1 MSTRS
6 TRIGALVGLAA
17 LLAVT
22 IAAGQHRA
30 AVGTDPEGQAVAVFN
45 PVEGRI
51 RVLSSRPEGARVEK
65 GEVICELDPA
75 ELRDRVA
82 SQEIAVQ
89 GLRAGVEGA
98 RFAREAAAMDLD
110 EYKDG
115 GFARDSAAAQAAV
128 RLAQSDMRRHEETL
142 DWTRRMFDKGY
153 ASPAEKRAEELAFE
167 KAKYAVELAQAG
179 RQVLAQHTRE
189 KIIRT
194 LTGAV
199 ETARERE
206 LGKEAE
212 LRRAESILKSLHDQI
227 GWCKVA
233 ALVAGRIRYD
243 APIGPGAVVR
253 DGQVLVRV
261 VPDTAPAGAAK

>member
-17 LLAVT
+17 LLTVT

-30 AVGTDPEGQAVAVFN
+30 AVGTDPEGQGVAVFN
-45 PVEGRI
+45 PIEGRI

-128 RLAQSDMRRHEETL
+128 RLAESDLRRHEDKL
-142 DWTRRMFDKGY
+142 DWTHRMYNKGY
-153 ASPAEKRAEELAFE
+153 ASKAELVAEQLVFDR
-167 KAKYAVELAQAG
+167 AKYALELAESG
-179 RQVLAQHTRE
+179 RQALVRTTRP
-189 KIIRT
+189 KTTRA
-194 LTGAV
+194 LMGAV

-233 ALVAGRIRYD
+233 APVAGRVRYD

-253 DGQVLVRV
+253 DGQVLFRV